1 MAITQKNNYSTS
13 QNLSDLTENVDAN
26 RLGDDRTNISVN
38 FGTTPATVSIKQG
51 SWIEANGNLYVV
63 DSADY
68 SFQMSSSSDNYI
80 YFNEA
85 AGPPATFTSGTAKGT
100 YRNDKIG
107 TYQANNT
114 SRTIR
119 WYVDQTEETYNLDD
133 SLQSYNIAGLKT
145 EVNSYKV
152 VNTTTGLIL
161 KTASFTSP
169 PTGNQVSQT
178 EFFLKKPVTLVAD
191 YTASTDS
198 SWSILFELEFN
209 STWLTVATTGG
220 AVLGTGTI
228 FIGYMNPGNHRF
240 TATFNTP
247 FSGKSGTVNLYMI
260 GVYGQTNF
268 DAASVYV

>member
-1 MAITQKNNYSTS
+1 MAITQKNLYSTT
-13 QNLSDLTENVDAN
+13 QNLSNLTVNVDAN

-51 SWIEANGNLYVV
+51 SWIEANGNIYVV

-68 SFQMSSSSDNYI
+68 SFQMNSSSDNYI

-85 AGPPATFTSGTAKGT
+85 AGPPPTFTSGTVKGT
-100 YRNDKIG
+100 YDNAKAG

-133 SLQSYNIAGLKT
+133 SLQSYNIGGLKT
-145 EVNSYKV
+145 EQNSYKV
-152 VNTTTGLIL
+152 VSASTGLTLVNHNYSGIANPATTT
-161 KTASFTSP
+161 F
-169 PTGNQVSQT
+169 
-178 EFFLKKPVTLVAD
+178 EFLVKKPITLVFD
-191 YTASTDS
+191 YTTSASIAITLD
-198 SWSILFELEFN
+198 IEFN
-209 STWLTVATTGG
+209 STWVNVYTSGTLTA
-220 AVLGTGTI
+220 ASGTL
-228 FIGYMNPGNHRF
+228 FLSYMTPGNHRVVSSYIAPGGGDS
-240 TATFNTP
+240 ATF
-247 FSGKSGTVNLYMI
+247 NLYMI